1 MDRSGP
7 VSPETWSVIRA
18 ALPPLQ
24 KLSPEQLHALE
35 QCQADFEL
43 RRSPDAIKMALLV
56 GEAVQGRYTVD
67 TQSLETDTDGTL
79 PFRP

>member
-24 KLSPEQLHALE
+24 TLSPEQLHALE
-35 QCQADFEL
+35 QCQEDFEL

-56 GEAVQGRYTVD
+56 EEAVQGRYTVD